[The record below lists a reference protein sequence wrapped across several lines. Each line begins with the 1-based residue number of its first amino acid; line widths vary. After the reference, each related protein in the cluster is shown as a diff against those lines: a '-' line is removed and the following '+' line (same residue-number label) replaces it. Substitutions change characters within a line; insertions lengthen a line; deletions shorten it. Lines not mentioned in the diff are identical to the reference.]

1 CFDPSTWLCKAC
13 HSSPAMRR
21 EEVVAAPQLP
31 IAMLALGM
39 IMVVVGM
46 ALMALAPLMLG
57 GGTAMGGST
66 VIIWPFPLPI
76 IGFTSDQAWPAI
88 LAVLGFLALFA
99 LIAFKALRPLA

>member
-1 CFDPSTWLCKAC
+1 
-13 HSSPAMRR
+13 M
-21 EEVVAAPQLP
+21 AAPQLP